1 MCHFFALGD
10 NQKQTAKVVFDYK
23 NISLTLDFTCR
34 WSISIETQWH
44 TSPLTAVLWICFD
57 LFFSLFCLTGVHS
70 FEPFTCSPPSL
81 ATFGTICFRTVRW
94 CSVFWDIPVLF
105 VHLFVTVCMTEI
117 FKKKLLSFKTL
128 ANNKTSKVLSS
139 FCFSIS
145 HLSLFLHQSSEQLCL
160 LKKLLRLLQTESF
173 RGGSLI
179 FLLRSIMHF
188 SWNFFPQFRLHGC
201 F

>member
-1 MCHFFALGD
+1 MSFLCIGW
-10 NQKQTAKVVFDYK
+10 QPKQTAKVVIDYE

-34 WSISIETQWH
+34 WNISIETKWH

-57 LFFSLFCLTGVHS
+57 LFFSLLCLTGVHS

-94 CSVFWDIPVLF
+94 CSVFWDIPVLS
-105 VHLFVTVCMTEI
+105 VHLFVTVCVTEI

-145 HLSLFLHQSSEQLCL
+145 HLSLFLHQSVSSSEQLCL
-160 LKKLLRLLQTESF
+160 LKKLPRITSF
-173 RGGSLI
+173 EITLTP
-179 FLLRSIMHF
+179 IMHF
-188 SWNFFPQFRLHGC
+188 SWIFFPPFRLHEC